1 MRCNTLKVNVWIV
14 FSAILFARV
23 AHGQIL
29 AKDSIAP
36 INQIVNA
43 TSMAPFFKALKN
55 RDKQKVHILHLGDS
69 HIQMGYLSER
79 LRLKMDSLYRIDDFG
94 ATFPY
99 QIAKHN
105 TFYTRA
111 KANIGK
117 WSWASILNDK
127 TAIKSG
133 FSGFWVNT
141 RDTIASLQFALRQ
154 QEREKEN
161 FSRVSI
167 FFKSDAMCTI
177 NLRGYNMQDS
187 SVKISPIS
195 SKETEFDGYNGRWR
209 KLEIVFSEQVNSLL
223 IEINNPIPVLGFTL
237 YGLSLENA
245 EESGLMYS
253 ACGVGGAQFKHFAQ
267 NSLIALEQ
275 IKELSP
281 DLLIFSYGSNESY
294 TNSFTAEAYGNMLHD
309 LVQKIRQQ
317 MPHVSILFTGPPD
330 TRSHN
335 IYPRNANA
343 IAQVLTEVAF
353 TENCAF
359 WDLRKQMGGENSI
372 YQWLQKGLAA
382 KDQLHFTKKGYYL
395 QAEWLSEAINNAYEL
410 VNQSKK
416 NE

>member
-1 MRCNTLKVNVWIV
+1 MGFYKLQLNVCILLIE
-14 FSAILFARV
+14 ILFARV

-29 AKDSIAP
+29 TKDSIAP
-36 INQIVNA
+36 INQLVNA
-43 TSMAPFFKALKN
+43 ASMAPFFKALNN

-105 TFYTRA
+105 TFYTRS
-111 KANIGK
+111 KAHLGK
-117 WSWASILNDK
+117 WSWGSILNDK
-127 TAIKSG
+127 TVIKSG

-141 RDTIASLQFALRQ
+141 IDTIASMQFTLQQ
-154 QEREKEN
+154 QDIEKEN
-161 FSRVSI
+161 FSNVSI
-167 FFKSDAMCTI
+167 FFKSDDLCTI

-187 SVKISPIS
+187 SVKITPIS
-195 SKETEFDGYNGRWR
+195 STETEFDGYNGRWR
-209 KLEIVFSEQVNSLL
+209 KLDVVFSEQVNRLL
-223 IEINNPIPVLGFTL
+223 LEINNPVPVLGFTL
-237 YGLSLENA
+237 YGLSLENS

-267 NSLIALEQ
+267 NSLIAVEQ

-281 DLLIFSYGSNESY
+281 DLIIFSYGSNESY
-294 TNSFTAEAYGNMLHD
+294 TNSFTDEAYGNMLHN
-309 LVQKIRQQ
+309 LVQEIRQK

-343 IAQVLTEVAF
+343 IAQVLTKVAF

-359 WDLRKQMGGENSI
+359 WDLRLQMGGENSI
-372 YQWLQKGLAA
+372 YKWLQKGLAA
-382 KDQLHFTKKGYYL
+382 KDKLHFTKKGYYL

-410 VNQSKK
+410 FNQSVK

>member
-1 MRCNTLKVNVWIV
+1 MGYNKLKVNSWI
-14 FSAILFARV
+14 FLIAILFAK
-23 AHGQIL
+23 ASHGQML
-29 AKDSIAP
+29 SKDSIAP

-43 TSMAPFFKALKN
+43 ASMAPFYKALNN
-55 RDKQKVHILHLGDS
+55 RDKQKVHILQLGDS
-69 HIQMGYLSER
+69 HIQMGYLSEQ

-105 TFYTRA
+105 TFYTRS
-111 KANIGK
+111 KVNIGK
-117 WSWASILNDK
+117 WTWGSVLNDK
-127 TAIKSG
+127 TTIKSG

-141 RDTIASLQFALRQ
+141 SDTVASMQFALRQ
-154 QEREKEN
+154 QDKEKEN
-161 FSRVSI
+161 FSKVSI
-167 FFKSDAMCTI
+167 FFKSDDLCTI
-177 NLRGYNMQDS
+177 NLRAYNMQDS
-187 SVKISPIS
+187 SVKISPIYS
-195 SKETEFDGYNGRWR
+195 TETEFDGYTGRWR
-209 KLEIVFSEQVNSLL
+209 KLDVVFSEQVNRLL
-223 IEINNPIPVLGFTL
+223 IEINNPIPVVGFTL
-237 YGLSLENA
+237 YGLSLENS

-294 TNSFTAEAYGNMLHD
+294 ISSFTAEAYGNMLHN
-309 LVQKIRQQ
+309 LVQEIRQI
-317 MPHVSILFTGPPD
+317 MPHACILFTGPPD

-343 IAQVLTEVAF
+343 IAQVLTRVAI

-372 YQWLQKGLAA
+372 YQWLKKGLAA

-395 QAEWLSEAINNAYEL
+395 QAEWLSEAINNAYESF
-410 VNQSKK
+410 NQTVK